1 MIIVATSN
9 TWLGR
14 SYYALGGNRIAA
26 ARLQISEAKLWII
39 AYVLSGIMAAL
50 TGIVLLGFSGGGF
63 IGVEDPYLFTTV
75 AAVVIGGTS
84 LLGGWGGYGATVI
97 GVLVLTVL
105 SSLLVGLGLSYAAQ
119 QAVFGLL
126 IIPMVAVDAR
136 SPNIRMQI

>member
-63 IGVEDPYLFTTV
+63 IGV
-75 AAVVIGGTS
+75 GGS
-84 LLGGWGGYGATVI
+84 
-97 GVLVLTVL
+97 
-105 SSLLVGLGLSYAAQ
+105 
-119 QAVFGLL
+119 
-126 IIPMVAVDAR
+126 
-136 SPNIRMQI
+136 